1 MAGGLSGKRK
11 AAMLLAALDPAT
23 ASELLK
29 GQPQEVI
36 QEIAMELSH
45 LDATGQNDPDAALGV
60 AKDFCLSLQKASEG
74 GMHVKSFV
82 NNLLKGAAGKE
93 KASELHAQM
102 QKAIREK
109 DPFIA
114 ISSATPAQIAA
125 AVTGEPPQAIALVL
139 SALAPKMST
148 EVLARLDPETSQKT
162 VWRMTRPTEVS
173 ARTMRRVGE
182 MVCKR
187 LVELTSEDGTPVQD
201 AKPKEVLRK
210 VAIVLSGLNKERRD
224 QLLEDITAKD
234 EEAGKLVRALMVT
247 WEDILKIEDRS
258 LQESLRKV
266 DAAVLAKALFGA
278 DPAIAEK
285 IRSNISER
293 AAQMVDEETSL
304 MSEPRKSEVLEARE
318 LVAKPLREANE
329 KEELRFIEEE

>member
-1 MAGGLSGKRK
+1 MGMSGKRK

-29 GQPQEVI
+29 GQPPEVI

-45 LDATGQNDPDAALGV
+45 LDATGQNDPEMAMGV
-60 AKDFCLSLQKASEG
+60 AKDFCLSLQKVGDG
-74 GMHVKSFV
+74 GLHVKSFV
-82 NNLLKGAAGKE
+82 NTLLKGTAGGKE

-114 ISSATPAQIAA
+114 ICSASPAQIAA

-148 EVLARLDPETSQKT
+148 EVLSRLDPETSQKT

-173 ARTMRRVGE
+173 ARTMRRIGE

-187 LVELTSEDGTPVQD
+187 LVELTSEDGSPVQD

-210 VAIVLSGLNKERRD
+210 VALVLSGLNEG
-224 QLLEDITAKD
+224 TA
-234 EEAGKLVRALMVT
+234 
-247 WEDILKIEDRS
+247 
-258 LQESLRKV
+258 
-266 DAAVLAKALFGA
+266 
-278 DPAIAEK
+278 
-285 IRSNISER
+285 RSNAGR
-293 AAQMVDEETSL
+293 HHGQG
-304 MSEPRKSEVLEARE
+304 
-318 LVAKPLREANE
+318 
-329 KEELRFIEEE
+329 